1 MSIIAYVGLPGSGKS
16 YGSIENVLLPALR
29 QGRFCVTNIPLTD
42 KIFDIPNA
50 ALNLKHFEINENGR
64 PVYDDGTDLTDNIIN
79 GALYLIDECQLI
91 WGSGLKAN
99 QLKLTDKNFF
109 TKHRHYSSESHS
121 CEIVLLTQ
129 NLSNISNFIRSLVE
143 ETYKSNKLTAVGSS
157 KNYRVDV
164 YSGAVTGQKPPERFL
179 INQLFGTYK
188 PDVYEYYISQTNST
202 SAFNTSELK
211 VDKRGNVLK
220 SPLIMFGVPAS
231 IIALIFG
238 LSQAL
243 SFINPE
249 PPNKID
255 QPLNNEQIK
264 NDKPFLQSQPKS
276 QNKPITVDDSELYKS
291 SNNSRIVAVIGDKR
305 IITDDSSSFGYI
317 SNSVKCSSQSF
328 IDLTSLTCNDS
339 DSSNSSLSFYSAS
352 PYHLRNKQERTST
365 SSSFDSLTISPQSPS
380 SSNKAQEPTE
390 TLNLP

>member
-16 YGSIENVLLPALR
+16 YGAVENVLLPALR
-29 QGRFCVTNIPLTD
+29 QGRTVITNIPLTD
-42 KIFDIPNA
+42 KIYDISHSA
-50 ALNLKHFEINENGR
+50 TNLKHFEINDNGR
-64 PVYDDGTDLTDNIIN
+64 PVYEDGSDLTDSIIN

-99 QLKLTDKNFF
+99 QFKLTDKNFF

-129 NLSNISNFIRSLVE
+129 DLSNISNFIRSLVE

-164 YSGAVTGQKPPERFL
+164 YSGAVKGQKPPERFL

-220 SPLIMFGVPAS
+220 SPLILFGVPAS

-238 LSQAL
+238 ISQAL

-249 PPNKID
+249 PPKKID
-255 QPLNNEQIK
+255 QPVNNEQIK
-264 NDKPFLQSQPKS
+264 NDKPILHSQPKS
-276 QNKPITVDDSELYKS
+276 QNNNIPLDDPELYKS

-305 IITDDSSSFGYI
+305 IISDDTTSMGYI
-317 SNSVKCSSQSF
+317 SNSAKCANQSY

-339 DSSNSSLSFYSAS
+339 DFSGSSLSFYSAS
-352 PYHLRNKQERTST
+352 PYHIRNKREESSA
-365 SSSFDSLTISPQSPS
+365 SSSFDSLSISPQS
-380 SSNKAQEPTE
+380 SSNQSQATE
-390 TLNLP
+390 SPNLPK

>member
-16 YGSIENVLLPALR
+16 YGAVENVLLPALR
-29 QGRFCVTNIPLTD
+29 QGRIVVTNIPLTD
-42 KIFDIPNA
+42 KIYEISSSA
-50 ALNLKHFEINENGR
+50 INLKHFEINDNGR
-64 PVYDDGTDLTDNIIN
+64 PVYDDGSDLTDSIIN

-99 QLKLTDKNFF
+99 QFKLTDKNFF

-129 NLSNISNFIRSLVE
+129 DLSNISNFIRSLVE

-164 YSGAVTGQKPPERFL
+164 YSGAVKGQKPPERFL

-188 PDVYEYYISQTNST
+188 PDVYEYYVSQTNST

-220 SPLIMFGVPAS
+220 SPLIMFGMPAS

-238 LSQAL
+238 FSQAL

-249 PPNKID
+249 PSKKID
-255 QPLNNEQIK
+255 QPVNNEQIK
-264 NDKPFLQSQPKS
+264 NDKSVLQSQPKT
-276 QNKPITVDDSELYKS
+276 QNNNIPLDDSELYKS
-291 SNNSRIVAVIGDKR
+291 SNNSRIVAIIGDKR
-305 IITDDSSSFGYI
+305 IISDDSSSLGYI
-317 SNSVKCSSQSF
+317 SNSVKCTNQSY

-339 DSSNSSLSFYSAS
+339 DSSISSLSFYSSS
-352 PYHLRNKQERTST
+352 PYHLRNKEQQSST
-365 SSSFDSLTISPQSPS
+365 SSSFDSLSISPQTTSPPS
-380 SSNKAQEPTE
+380 KSDDSTVIAK
-390 TLNLP
+390 